1 MLLSHPLRPDVRLR
15 GLLLMLLLALCLL
28 AGVSFSQ
35 NLAADQHQGVFEQQ
49 RVPAVRLVRELA
61 LAVDDTRGL
70 VALHLLLRSADA
82 RAEVE
87 QRLQAARARIDRRMA
102 ASARVLTDD
111 ADRAHYAAVQ
121 ERLLAYWA
129 AHDQLLAASR
139 LLLTE
144 ATAADAARG
153 LMQGASQQAF
163 DALRAELEAWADHAE
178 QAALVAAQQA
188 RAAAWQ
194 AWLLS
199 FTGLT
204 LALLA
209 LGGCCW
215 PRRHSALLDRAAG
228 QAAREQ
234 HPLQRLNAAVSAA
247 RQPQPARGAGLGST
261 PTDGRVC
268 TTDAAAQVLQ
278 ALPQAPQPT
287 SQAPTTPARQTT
299 DGETP

>member
-1 MLLSHPLRPDVRLR
+1 MLLPPPLRSDLRLR

-35 NLAADQHQGVFEQQ
+35 NLAADQHQVVFEQQ
-49 RVPAVRLVRELA
+49 PVPAVRLVRELA

-87 QRLQAARARIDRRMA
+87 QRLQATRARIDRRMA
-102 ASARVLTDD
+102 DSARALTDD
-111 ADRAHYAAVQ
+111 TDRQFHAAVQ
-121 ERLLAYWA
+121 RRLLAYWA
-129 AHDQLLAASR
+129 AHDQLLVASR
-139 LLLTE
+139 RLP
-144 ATAADAARG
+144 AQAAAADAARG

-163 DALRAELEAWADHAE
+163 DALRAELEAWAIHTE

-199 FTGLT
+199 FAGFTLAL

-209 LGGCCW
+209 LGGCSW
-215 PRRHSALLDRAAG
+215 PRRQHAVLDPAAG
-228 QAAREQ
+228 QAPPAE
-234 HPLQRLNAAVSAA
+234 HPLLRLNAAVSAA
-247 RQPQPARGAGLGST
+247 RQPVRGSSLVAT
-261 PTDGRVC
+261 PTDSGVDK
-268 TTDAAAQVLQ
+268 TDAAAQ
-278 ALPQAPQPT
+278 APQT
-287 SQAPTTPARQTT
+287 SPKAPPPPAALARQAA
-299 DGETP
+299 DGDTR

>member
-1 MLLSHPLRPDVRLR
+1 MLLSPPLRSDMRLR

-35 NLAADQHQGVFEQQ
+35 NLAADQHPVVFEQQ
-49 RVPAVRLVRELA
+49 RLPALRLVRELA

-70 VALHLLLRSADA
+70 VALHLMLRSAEG

-87 QRLQAARARIDRRMA
+87 QRLQATRARIDRRMA
-102 ASARVLTDD
+102 DHARAQTDD
-111 ADRAHYAAVQ
+111 TDRQFHAAVQ
-121 ERLLAYWA
+121 GRLLVYWA
-129 AHDQLLAASR
+129 AHDRLLVASR

-163 DALRAELEAWADHAE
+163 DALRAELDAWAIQAE
-178 QAALVAAQQA
+178 RAALVAAQQA

-199 FTGLT
+199 FGGLT
-204 LALLA
+204 LALLV

-215 PRRHSALLDRAAG
+215 PRRQAALLDPAAG
-228 QAAREQ
+228 QAARAD
-234 HPLQRLNAAVSAA
+234 HPLLRLNAAVSAA
-247 RQPQPARGAGLGST
+247 RQPPSAGGSRGA
-261 PTDGRVC
+261 
-268 TTDAAAQVLQ
+268 
-278 ALPQAPQPT
+278 
-287 SQAPTTPARQTT
+287 
-299 DGETP
+299 